1 MTGDSLRGDWGMGA
15 HVYFLL
21 LKIFF
26 DNTHFKGL
34 NDWCGAVVPFSSR
47 FIYFNDQHWHT
58 GTRKSPSFGNK
69 VFFLGVLFIYWL
81 MFIVFSN
88 HTSTISTLST
98 CPTVRHINRPK
109 WWFVR
114 PYNYVTY
121 SLLLI
126 PLYFTIKNKF
136 ASICSYQYKK
146 LCQRWQKKT
155 IPCQR
160 GKPARKINK

>member
-1 MTGDSLRGDWGMGA
+1 MTGDRGDWGMGA

-21 LKIFF
+21 LNFF
-26 DNTHFKGL
+26 FNNTRFKGL
-34 NDWCGAVVPFSSR
+34 NNWCGAVVPFSSG
-47 FIYFNDQHWHT
+47 FIYFNDQHT
-58 GTRKSPSFGNK
+58 GTWKSPSFGNK
-69 VFFLGVLFIYWL
+69 VFFLGVLFTYWL

-121 SLLLI
+121 SLLFLCI
-126 PLYFTIKNKF
+126 LLSKKNSRVFVVTNTKNY
-136 ASICSYQYKK
+136 ANGDRKK
-146 LCQRWQKKT
+146 QSLVSEGSRLEK
-155 IPCQR
+155 
-160 GKPARKINK
+160 